1 MVRQIAAIFPLIVQI
16 VIHQIAI
23 ASQIVGVDEDQYA
36 VDSLSSTSRSFLF
49 YRW

>member
-1 MVRQIAAIFPLIVQI
+1 MVRQIAAIFLLIVQI
-16 VIHQIAI
+16 VIYQIAI
-23 ASQIVGVDEDQYA
+23 ASQIEGADDDRYT